1 MEMTVEKFENI
12 CVSRFLITPPSLIEN
27 QEKLIDSLNSAVDFV
42 RAGGSVTDVR
52 DRFELC
58 GLIPAYRDL
67 SKVSQEKF
75 IEWGRTVA
83 TQRAKIVNSAKENL
97 AQAIREFRGEFKVEK
112 VNKVQLPCGDE
123 CGRPGIVDIVITEVA
138 SGVHLHVVV
147 RNLFDVG
154 NIVKIEKIDGTL
166 DAELVKRAERWILKW
181 SPLGGI
187 RM

>member
-1 MEMTVEKFENI
+1 MKMTVEKFEDI
-12 CVSRFLITPPSLIEN
+12 CVSRFLITPPSLIEK
-27 QEKLIDSLNSAVDFV
+27 QEKLIDSLIGAVDFV
-42 RAGGSVTDVR
+42 CAGGLVTDVR
-52 DRFELC
+52 ERFDLL
-58 GLIPAYRDL
+58 GFIPAYRDL
-67 SKVSQEKF
+67 SKVSREKF

-83 TQRAKIVNSAKENL
+83 THRAKIVNSAKENL
-97 AQAIREFRGEFKVEK
+97 ARAIREFRGEFKVEK

-123 CGRPGIVDIVITEVA
+123 CGRPGIVDIVISEVA
-138 SGVHLHVVV
+138 SGVELHVVV

-154 NIVKIEKIDGTL
+154 NVVKIGGTR